1 MRNIKLV
8 IQYEGTAYHGWQIQP
23 EVITVQK
30 VLLDGLAKIIGE
42 RVKLSASARTDSG
55 VHARCQVV
63 SFKTDS
69 LILPGRL
76 VRALNGLLPDDIVVV
91 KASYCPDSFNARYSA
106 RSREYRYSIL
116 NRSFRSPFDLRHCYF
131 VSYPVDVDAMKEG
144 AGFFLGTHDFTSF
157 ESHFGKRDNPV
168 RTVEKLNIFSRAGF
182 IRLDIRANGF
192 LTYMVRIVAGTLLDV
207 GRGKILP
214 GDIREILKARERQRA
229 GPTLPSKGLCLMK
242 VFY

>member
-8 IQYEGTAYHGWQIQP
+8 IQYDGTAYHGWQIQP
-23 EVITVQK
+23 EVVTVQE
-30 VLLDGLAKIIGE
+30 VLLDRLAKVIGE

-63 SFKTDS
+63 NFKTDS

-76 VRALNGLLPDDIVVV
+76 ILALNGLLPDDIVVA
-91 KASYCPDSFNARYSA
+91 KASDLPDSFNARHSA

-116 NRSFRSPFDLRHCYF
+116 NRRFRSPFDLGHCYF

-144 AGFFLGTHDFTSF
+144 AGFLLGTHDFTSF
-157 ESHFGKRDNPV
+157 ESHSGKRDNPV
-168 RTVEKLNIFSRAGF
+168 RTVEKLNLFSRAGF

-192 LTYMVRIVAGTLLDV
+192 LTHMVRIVAGTLLDV

-214 GDIREILKARERQRA
+214 EDIREILKARERQRA
-229 GPTLPSKGLCLMK
+229 GPTLPAKGLCLMK
-242 VFY
+242 VIY